1 MATDVHVIY
10 RVYEDA
16 RPGLKQLVA
25 RGRMRRRH
33 REIHAVRG
41 VSFRLG
47 EGESLG
53 VVGSNGSGKSTL
65 LSALTG
71 LLPVESG
78 SIRVRA
84 RPTLLGVNA
93 VLRPALSGRR
103 NIVIGGLAMGMSKR
117 EIEAKSDEIVQ
128 FAELE
133 DFVDLPMRTY
143 SSGMRARLTFSI
155 ATARTPEILLIDEAL
170 AVGDARFRAKSAER
184 IEKIRA
190 EAGAVVL
197 VSHDFGE
204 IERTCDRA
212 LWLERGEL
220 RADGPAE
227 DVVASY
233 RSSLELS

>member
-1 MATDVHVIY
+1 
-10 RVYEDA
+10 
-16 RPGLKQLVA
+16 
-25 RGRMRRRH
+25 MRRRH